1 MKLKFSLTNFL
12 LILLSTL
19 ALQSSAQT
27 NKDLST
33 ADSLFSGVWKGS
45 SICQVKNS
53 PCHDE
58 NVVYYI
64 SKANKDNV
72 LEIKGNKI
80 VNGEEVEM
88 GKIQF
93 QYDPKTKQIT
103 STSQPNSIWKLE
115 RKQNVIEGTLY
126 SNNVLFRIIKL
137 TKQ

>member
-1 MKLKFSLTNFL
+1 MKLRFSVTIFQS
-12 LILLSTL
+12 ILLSALT
-19 ALQSSAQT
+19 LQSSAQT

-45 SICQVKNS
+45 SICQIKNS

-58 NVVYYI
+58 NVVFYI
-64 SKANKDNV
+64 SKANKNNV
-72 LEIKGNKI
+72 VEVNGNKI

-93 QYDPKTKQIT
+93 QYDPETKQIT
-103 STSQPNSIWKLE
+103 SISQPNAIWKFE
-115 RKQNVIEGTLY
+115 RKQNVIAGTLY
-126 SNNVLFRIIKL
+126 SNKALYKIINL

>member
-1 MKLKFSLTNFL
+1 MKLKFSLTNFQ
-12 LILLSTL
+12 LILLSALT
-19 ALQSSAQT
+19 LQSNAQT

-53 PCHDE
+53 SCHDE
-58 NVVYYI
+58 NVVFYI
-64 SKANKDNV
+64 SKANKNNV
-72 LEIKGNKI
+72 LEVNGNKI

-93 QYDPKTKQIT
+93 QYDLKTKQIT

-115 RKQNVIEGTLY
+115 RKQNAIEGTLY

-137 TKQ
+137 TKK

>member
-12 LILLSTL
+12 LVLLSALT
-19 ALQSSAQT
+19 LQSNAQT

-58 NVVYYI
+58 NVVFYI
-64 SKANKDNV
+64 SKASKNNV
-72 LEIKGNKI
+72 LEVNGNKI
-80 VNGEEVEM
+80 VNGEEAEM

-103 STSQPNSIWKLE
+103 STSQPSSIWKLE
-115 RKQNVIEGTLY
+115 RKQNAIEGTLY

-137 TKQ
+137 TKK